1 MKYNEKNLSSENTN
15 IGILHK
21 GIPYL
26 DERALLCLCYSCIH
40 SHLNYENTAWC
51 STNRTYLKKFQSQQ
65 KHTLRIIFH
74 ENKFVHIRE
83 PFKENNILNIYQL
96 SILNNLFFHIESKTE
111 RRQCLSISLNF

>member
-26 DERALLCLCYSCIH
+26 DERALLCLCYSYIH
-40 SHLNYENTAWC
+40 SHLNYE
-51 STNRTYLKKFQSQQ
+51 NRTYLKKFQSQQ
-65 KHTLRIIFH
+65 KHALRIIFH
-74 ENKFVHIRE
+74 ENKFAHTRE
-83 PFKENNILNIYQL
+83 SFKENNILNIYQL